1 MKYICI
7 LIFIMYKDAPI
18 ISDYEFDLMLKKLT
32 DLESK
37 FPQFFDIN
45 SPSQRV
51 GGKVS
56 KKFNNIKHDY
66 PMYSLDNSYS
76 KKDLDSFY
84 SRILKKIPDNDL
96 NFLCELKFDG
106 VSINL
111 TYENGWF

>member
-1 MKYICI
+1 MSLNQKI
-7 LIFIMYKDAPI
+7 LENLRDEIHMHTHLYYVKDAPI

-51 GGKVS
+51 GGNVS
-56 KKFNNIKHDY
+56 KNFNNIKHDY

-76 KKDLDSFY
+76 KKDLA
-84 SRILKKIPDNDL
+84 
-96 NFLCELKFDG
+96 
-106 VSINL
+106 VSYTHL
-111 TYENGWF
+111 TLPTTPYV